1 MKETRYYAGAGL
13 ALALLLL
20 AGFYV
25 LRGREEGSP
34 AGGSATTTAAAASS
48 TAPGVGNVTVMP
60 DGSKVELISTEVD
73 AQPPKAP
80 SLTGEIYVASDIPA
94 EVQAQLRANIVEII
108 SRLTKN
114 PKDLGLWLDLGNNRR
129 IAKDYTGALDAWG
142 YVAQAAPGDYVA
154 FNNLGDLYMSV
165 LKNYPKAEENYK
177 RAIAIRPDVSD
188 LYRSLY
194 TLYLYYYKTDTSA
207 ARDILALGIKNNPSD
222 QGLKALLEEYN
233 KTHVQ

>member
-1 MKETRYYAGAGL
+1 MKETRYYMGAGL

-25 LRGREEGSP
+25 LQGREGVP
-34 AGGSATTTAAAASS
+34 AAGLATSTPATSTT
-48 TAPGVGNVTVMP
+48 PGVGNVTVMP
-60 DGSKVELISTEVD
+60 DGSKVELISTKV
-73 AQPPKAP
+73 QPPKAP
-80 SLTGEIYVASDIPA
+80 SLAGEIYVAGDIPV
-94 EVQAQLRANIVEII
+94 EVQAQLRANIVEIV

-129 IAKDYTGALDAWG
+129 IAKDYTGALEAWG
-142 YVAQAAPGDYVA
+142 YVAQVAPDNYVA

-177 RAIAIRPDVSD
+177 RAIALRPDVSD

-207 ARDILALGIKNNPSD
+207 ARDILTLGIKNNPSD